1 MFDCRSVLF
10 RTLLSNIR
18 KTSFGVLTGIVFLQ
32 SCEFSTGGVTGI
44 RERACRMFLSLQKL
58 GSMLCGAQR
67 SRASRVV
74 TNGFLLTCTS
84 RDDLLVDDGRTSR
97 NDRFFRYSA
106 KITRPTL
113 HIGSGFVQ
121 FVPVHPWRGKPGVWF
136 DRFCFHLFRTRPH
149 LSRGSRF
156 FCAPG

>member
-32 SCEFSTGGVTGI
+32 SCEFSTGCVTGI

-58 GSMLCGAQR
+58 GSMLCCAQR

-84 RDDLLVDDGRTSR
+84 RDDPVLSLWMMGEPPGMIAS
-97 NDRFFRYSA
+97 FG
-106 KITRPTL
+106 TR
-113 HIGSGFVQ
+113 
-121 FVPVHPWRGKPGVWF
+121 
-136 DRFCFHLFRTRPH
+136 
-149 LSRGSRF
+149 
-156 FCAPG
+156 